1 MELILLPAPK
11 LFKTGPGRWLPA
23 AGMTE
28 ALDSVTF
35 NGELPPEIKL
45 LRMKPAGNPTAG
57 SYRLSAG
64 KNGII
69 ISAAAEKGRWNA
81 LMTLR
86 QILRQTDDEG
96 MLPDLDI
103 DDAPTFEERGVMLDI
118 SRTRVPTMKTLYEMI
133 DLYAELKFNSLQ
145 LYTEHTFA
153 YKGHE
158 KVWKDASPL
167 NGKEIEAIDDYC
179 SDRGM
184 ELIPNQ
190 NSFGHMERWLRHP
203 EYHNLAEAPE
213 GFEDPWGVFREYA
226 STLSPRAPGSM
237 ELLKDLFDQLLPH
250 FRSRTF
256 NIGGDEPYD
265 LCAGKSSE
273 ECGKKGTG
281 IVYLEFLNRI
291 VAEVEKRGYKPQ
303 FWADIILNYPELLD
317 QIPEDAVVMNWG
329 YESEHPFEKE
339 TEILA
344 ESGRKFQVC
353 PGTSS
358 WNAIAGRWENA
369 RENIRSA
376 AEHGLRNGAAGLLI
390 TDWGDNGH
398 KQQYVVS
405 LPGWM
410 AAAAAA
416 WNGPEGVEEDI
427 RAAIQTHI
435 FSDPRGREAEI
446 LLNLGDIYKENPL
459 KLHNMSFLM
468 LPLIDH
474 EYPYYR
480 KQYPEIRRMGMGR
493 SREIARTAITIL
505 KASERKKRN
514 LWQRQLDF
522 TSRIV
527 SFSVQLAEGFFNSE
541 NFSIEKITPDL
552 RQDLRSQLEEIMKSY
567 ADLWLENCRPG
578 GLDESL
584 DSFTGLLELL
594 RHKINN

>member
-1 MELILLPAPK
+1 MKLIILPAPD
-11 LFKTGPGRWLPA
+11 LLEAGPGRWLPA
-23 AGMTE
+23 AGMKE

-35 NGELPPEIKL
+35 NGELPPGIMFIPSNRKQ
-45 LRMKPAGNPTAG
+45 PAGESITGAYQLSTDLGRVIITA
-57 SYRLSAG
+57 
-64 KNGII
+64 NG
-69 ISAAAEKGRWNA
+69 EKGRWNA

-96 MLPDLDI
+96 MLPDLSI
-103 DDAPTFEERGVMLDI
+103 DDSPAFEERGVMLDI

-133 DLYAELKFNSLQ
+133 DIYAELKFNSLQ

-167 NGKEIEAIDDYC
+167 NGKEIEEIDDYC

-203 EYHNLAEAPE
+203 EYHELAEAPE

-265 LCAGKSSE
+265 LCVGKSRE
-273 ECGKKGTG
+273 ECRKEGTG
-281 IVYLEFLNRI
+281 KVYLEFLNRI

-317 QIPEDAVVMNWG
+317 EIPKDAVVMNWG

-339 TEILA
+339 TAVLA
-344 ESGRKFQVC
+344 ESGREFQVC

-358 WNAIAGRWENA
+358 WNSISGRWGNA

-376 AEHGLRNGAAGLLI
+376 AEYGLKNGAAGLLI

-416 WNGPEGVEEDI
+416 WNGPDGVDEDI
-427 RAAIQTHI
+427 QAAMQLHI
-435 FSDPRGREAEI
+435 FTDSRGREAEI
-446 LLNLGDIYKENPL
+446 LLKLGNIYRENPL

-480 KQYPEIRRMGMGR
+480 KQYPEIRQLGMGQ
-493 SREIARTAITIL
+493 SRDIARDVESVL
-505 KASERKKRN
+505 KASDSEETNPWR
-514 LWQRQLDF
+514 RQLAF
-522 TSRIV
+522 TTEIV
-527 SFSVQLAEGFFNSE
+527 SFSVQLAEGFFSSE
-541 NFSIEKITPDL
+541 DFSIEKLPPDI
-552 RQDLRSQLEEIMKSY
+552 RRSLAAQLEKIMKSY
-567 ADLWLENCRPG
+567 SDLWNENCRPG

-594 RHKINN
+594 KT